1 MLMEQRTKAVNKMRT
16 PTTRCHVTVP
26 LMCGSTSRSCSRRVP
41 NVRWNS
47 TYLMLKSLLP
57 HKDPFTTFI
66 QANYPRGE
74 NSELLI
80 TEEHWL
86 LLKKYL
92 CFLNCS
98 MVLLLYCLVFTIL
111 QLMLHYLV
119 KIAIHLNNY
128 SNDIHLRNVIQPMI
142 EKYNKYWRDIPLLYS
157 FAFILDPRAKMK
169 GFAKVLRKLMNL
181 HTKVLRKLMNP
192 TMLTR
197 LALELGLLIFSIS
210 MRRNMELLG

>member
-1 MLMEQRTKAVNKMRT
+1 
-16 PTTRCHVTVP
+16 
-26 LMCGSTSRSCSRRVP
+26 
-41 NVRWNS
+41 
-47 TYLMLKSLLP
+47 
-57 HKDPFTTFI
+57 
-66 QANYPRGE
+66 
-74 NSELLI
+74 
-80 TEEHWL
+80 
-86 LLKKYL
+86 
-92 CFLNCS
+92 
-98 MVLLLYCLVFTIL
+98 
-111 QLMLHYLV
+111 
-119 KIAIHLNNY
+119 
-128 SNDIHLRNVIQPMI
+128 MI